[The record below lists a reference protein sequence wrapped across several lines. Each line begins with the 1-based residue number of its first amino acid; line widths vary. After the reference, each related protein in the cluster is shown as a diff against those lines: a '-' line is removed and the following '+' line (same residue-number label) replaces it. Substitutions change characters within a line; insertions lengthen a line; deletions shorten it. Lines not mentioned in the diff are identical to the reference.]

1 MKYFDKYTSN
11 TCASSGN
18 QLYFST
24 EGKRCTG
31 RVFYKIFKGGEY
43 GYSLLFSNIIDST
56 YADGDVSHKN
66 LICGEWIIHSAKIGK
81 CTYIHKDITDYGD
94 ISVSDFKDITFEGK
108 SSKNVMPGEF
118 FSTDPIK
125 MEFKKGEYLCLEM
138 TFSGTM
144 LPYHEESLLPI
155 YIKNGEKWEYNKK
168 MPLPGMI
175 GCDRPVKERVGYWGD
190 SITQGYDAAHPNQ
203 TYVNLLA
210 DAWDASVLN
219 QAIGGDVFCPE
230 NLDPALDFAPDI
242 ITVAYGTNDWTL
254 QVLQSGAAGEYLDKL
269 TMLYPGVPVFV
280 LLPLWREVEH
290 ELRGGITLQQGRELL
305 ASWAENRENVFVID
319 CHHFVP
325 FLPEYFYDGV
335 LHPNDMGYLYYARA
349 LEKAVPLFS
358 H

>member
-1 MKYFDKYTSN
+1 MVTLEILKGITTGAVRIWEEDGWFRFSRFTRYQEELLQQRGFAPREQ
-11 TCASSGN
+11 ASAGMRLEFLS
-18 QLYFST
+18 
-24 EGKRCTG
+24 R
-31 RVFYKIFKGGEY
+31 GGELSFDFEVHPGSGRDY
-43 GYSLLFSNIIDST
+43 WGIEIAHDGLGMVHLQGKVPDS
-56 YADGDVSHKN
+56 GHVSHQIPPLEREIRVTVYFPN
-66 LICGEWIIHSAKIGK
+66 LAALRIRNLQLPEDAAPY
-81 CTYIHKDITDYGD
+81 TRQ
-94 ISVSDFKDITFEGK
+94 
-108 SSKNVMPGEF
+108 
-118 FSTDPIK
+118 
-125 MEFKKGEYLCLEM
+125 KKYLAL
-138 TFSGTM
+138 
-144 LPYHEESLLPI
+144 
-155 YIKNGEKWEYNKK
+155 
-168 MPLPGMI
+168 
-175 GCDRPVKERVGYWGD
+175 GD

-230 NLDPALDFAPDI
+230 NLDPALYFAPDI
-242 ITVAYGTNDWTL
+242 ITVAYCTNDWTL

>member
-1 MKYFDKYTSN
+1 MVTLEILKGITTGAVRIWEEDGWFRFSRFTRYQEELLQQRGFAPREQ
-11 TCASSGN
+11 ASAGMR
-18 QLYFST
+18 LEFLT
-24 EGKRCTG
+24 R
-31 RVFYKIFKGGEY
+31 GGELSFDFEVHPGSGRDY
-43 GYSLLFSNIIDST
+43 WGIEI
-56 YADGDVSHKN
+56 AHDGLGMVHLQGKVPHSGQVTHQIPPLEREIRVTVYFPN
-66 LICGEWIIHSAKIGK
+66 LAALRIRNLQLPEDAVPY
-81 CTYIHKDITDYGD
+81 TRQ
-94 ISVSDFKDITFEGK
+94 
-108 SSKNVMPGEF
+108 
-118 FSTDPIK
+118 
-125 MEFKKGEYLCLEM
+125 KKYLAL
-138 TFSGTM
+138 
-144 LPYHEESLLPI
+144 
-155 YIKNGEKWEYNKK
+155 
-168 MPLPGMI
+168 
-175 GCDRPVKERVGYWGD
+175 GD

-280 LLPLWREVEH
+280 LLPLWREVEI

>member
-1 MKYFDKYTSN
+1 MVTLEILKGITTGAVRIWEEDGWFRFSRFTRYQEKLLQQRGFAPREQ
-11 TCASSGN
+11 ASAGMR
-18 QLYFST
+18 LEFLT
-24 EGKRCTG
+24 R
-31 RVFYKIFKGGEY
+31 GGELSFDFEVHPGSGRDY
-43 GYSLLFSNIIDST
+43 WGLEIAHDGLGMVHLQGKVPDS
-56 YADGDVSHKN
+56 GHVSHQIPPLEREIRVTVYFPN
-66 LICGEWIIHSAKIGK
+66 LAALRIRNLQLPEDAVPY
-81 CTYIHKDITDYGD
+81 TRQ
-94 ISVSDFKDITFEGK
+94 
-108 SSKNVMPGEF
+108 
-118 FSTDPIK
+118 
-125 MEFKKGEYLCLEM
+125 KKYLAL
-138 TFSGTM
+138 
-144 LPYHEESLLPI
+144 
-155 YIKNGEKWEYNKK
+155 
-168 MPLPGMI
+168 
-175 GCDRPVKERVGYWGD
+175 GD

-269 TMLYPGVPVFV
+269 TMLYPDVPVFV
-280 LLPLWREVEH
+280 LLPLWREVEN

>member
-1 MKYFDKYTSN
+1 M
-11 TCASSGN
+11 
-18 QLYFST
+18 
-24 EGKRCTG
+24 
-31 RVFYKIFKGGEY
+31 
-43 GYSLLFSNIIDST
+43 
-56 YADGDVSHKN
+56 
-66 LICGEWIIHSAKIGK
+66 
-81 CTYIHKDITDYGD
+81 
-94 ISVSDFKDITFEGK
+94 
-108 SSKNVMPGEF
+108 
-118 FSTDPIK
+118 
-125 MEFKKGEYLCLEM
+125 
-138 TFSGTM
+138 
-144 LPYHEESLLPI
+144 
-155 YIKNGEKWEYNKK
+155 
-168 MPLPGMI
+168 
-175 GCDRPVKERVGYWGD
+175 GD

-280 LLPLWREVEH
+280 LLPLWREVEN

>member
-1 MKYFDKYTSN
+1 MTMVTLEILKGITTGAVRIWEEDGWFRFSRFTQYQEELLQQRGFAPREK
-11 TCASSGN
+11 ASAGMR
-18 QLYFST
+18 LEFLT
-24 EGKRCTG
+24 R
-31 RVFYKIFKGGEY
+31 GGELSFDFEVHPGSGRDY
-43 GYSLLFSNIIDST
+43 WGLEI
-56 YADGDVSHKN
+56 AHDGLGMVHLQGKVPHSGHVSHQIPVLEREIRVTVYFPN
-66 LICGEWIIHSAKIGK
+66 LAALRIRNLQLPEDAVP
-81 CTYIHKDITDYGD
+81 YARQ
-94 ISVSDFKDITFEGK
+94 
-108 SSKNVMPGEF
+108 
-118 FSTDPIK
+118 
-125 MEFKKGEYLCLEM
+125 KKYLAL
-138 TFSGTM
+138 
-144 LPYHEESLLPI
+144 
-155 YIKNGEKWEYNKK
+155 
-168 MPLPGMI
+168 
-175 GCDRPVKERVGYWGD
+175 GD
-190 SITQGYDAAHPNQ
+190 SITQGYDATHPNQ

-219 QAIGGDVFCPE
+219 QAIGGDVFCPD

-254 QVLQSGAAGEYLDKL
+254 QVLQSDAAGEYLDKL

>member
-1 MKYFDKYTSN
+1 MVTLEILKGITTGAVRIWEEDGWFRFSRFTRYQEKLLQQRGFAPREQASAGMRLEFLTRGGQLSFDFEVYPG
-11 TCASSGN
+11 SGRDYWGLEIAHDGLGMVHL
-18 QLYFST
+18 Q
-24 EGKRCTG
+24 GK
-31 RVFYKIFKGGEY
+31 VP
-43 GYSLLFSNIIDST
+43 DS
-56 YADGDVSHKN
+56 GHVSHQIPPLEREIRVTVYFPN
-66 LICGEWIIHSAKIGK
+66 LAALRIRNLQLPEDAVPY
-81 CTYIHKDITDYGD
+81 TRQ
-94 ISVSDFKDITFEGK
+94 
-108 SSKNVMPGEF
+108 
-118 FSTDPIK
+118 
-125 MEFKKGEYLCLEM
+125 KKYLAL
-138 TFSGTM
+138 
-144 LPYHEESLLPI
+144 
-155 YIKNGEKWEYNKK
+155 
-168 MPLPGMI
+168 
-175 GCDRPVKERVGYWGD
+175 GD

>member
-1 MKYFDKYTSN
+1 MVTLEILKGITTGAVRIWEEDGWFRFSRFTRYQEKLLQQRGFAPREQ
-11 TCASSGN
+11 ASAGMR
-18 QLYFST
+18 LEFLT
-24 EGKRCTG
+24 R
-31 RVFYKIFKGGEY
+31 GGELSFDFEVHPGSGRDY
-43 GYSLLFSNIIDST
+43 WGIEI
-56 YADGDVSHKN
+56 AHDGLGMVHLQGKVPHSDHVCHQIPALEREIRVTVYFPN
-66 LICGEWIIHSAKIGK
+66 LAALRIRNLQLPEDAAPY
-81 CTYIHKDITDYGD
+81 TRQ
-94 ISVSDFKDITFEGK
+94 
-108 SSKNVMPGEF
+108 
-118 FSTDPIK
+118 
-125 MEFKKGEYLCLEM
+125 KKYLAL
-138 TFSGTM
+138 
-144 LPYHEESLLPI
+144 
-155 YIKNGEKWEYNKK
+155 
-168 MPLPGMI
+168 
-175 GCDRPVKERVGYWGD
+175 GD

>member
-1 MKYFDKYTSN
+1 MVTLEILKGITTGAVRIWEEDGWFRFSRFTRYQEKLLQQRGFAPREQ
-11 TCASSGN
+11 ASAGMR
-18 QLYFST
+18 LEFLT
-24 EGKRCTG
+24 R
-31 RVFYKIFKGGEY
+31 GGELSFDFEVHPGSGRDY
-43 GYSLLFSNIIDST
+43 WGLEIAHDGLGMVHLQGKVPDS
-56 YADGDVSHKN
+56 GHVSHQIPPLEREIRVTVYFPN
-66 LICGEWIIHSAKIGK
+66 LAALRIRNLQLPEDAVPY
-81 CTYIHKDITDYGD
+81 TRQ
-94 ISVSDFKDITFEGK
+94 
-108 SSKNVMPGEF
+108 
-118 FSTDPIK
+118 
-125 MEFKKGEYLCLEM
+125 KKYLAL
-138 TFSGTM
+138 
-144 LPYHEESLLPI
+144 
-155 YIKNGEKWEYNKK
+155 
-168 MPLPGMI
+168 
-175 GCDRPVKERVGYWGD
+175 GD

-269 TMLYPGVPVFV
+269 TMLYPDVPVFV
-280 LLPLWREVEH
+280 LLPLWREVEN

-305 ASWAENRENVFVID
+305 SSWAENRENVFVID
-319 CHHFVP
+319 CHHFIP